1 MSNQDEAV
9 IKGRR
14 FYCCRFQR
22 LDVAYSMV
30 VEWCEEQFGGSHT
43 VRTASGL
50 HSASDTI
57 DTVRWMED
65 GGNFYFRSPADRV
78 LFNLRWQ

>member
-14 FYCCRFQR
+14 FYLCRFQR
-22 LDVAYSMV
+22 LDVAYSIV
-30 VEWCEEQFGGSHT
+30 VAWCEEQFGGSHT

-50 HSASDTI
+50 HLSTDTI

>member
-1 MSNQDEAV
+1 MSSQDEA
-9 IKGRR
+9 IFHGKR
-14 FYCCRFQR
+14 FYRCRFQR

-43 VRTASGL
+43 VRTSNGL
-50 HSASDTI
+50 YSTDGTI

-65 GGNFYFRSPADRV
+65 GGNFYFRSPDDRL